1 MAWVMRPDIW
11 SVGPICCPSSAA
23 LSLGVSRLFGRTR
36 CFIRGLLRLLRRPS
50 PAVKPAVGMP
60 IPELS
65 DRLRE
70 KACPS
75 LLNIKLYCIVYI
87 RRRRDD
93 RRDRARKV
101 AELAEICGRQHNA
114 QILPGTHPAVCPGF
128 DRRPGS

>member
-1 MAWVMRPDIW
+1 LS
-11 SVGPICCPSSAA
+11 SVRRSNGVGDAFRHLVRRTDMLPEFGSIIFWRFATLWQDALLHSGPAPAI
-23 LSLGVSRLFGRTR
+23 
-36 CFIRGLLRLLRRPS
+36 RLLRRPS
-50 PAVKPAVGMP
+50 PAAKPAVGMP

-87 RRRRDD
+87 RRCRDD

-114 QILPGTHPAVCPGF
+114 
-128 DRRPGS
+128 